1 MFKKIGK
8 NILVDFLP
16 YAYMSEPES
25 GPENDPTEVVIA
37 RWSDRFFAWL
47 IDIIIINAVALTVF
61 LPLFS
66 QNFDQNLIGGF
77 EYTRSFEYGS
87 ISIVFFLYWLILE
100 SRTGQSIGKMA
111 LHLKITNLKGEKA
124 DIKSIAISSFGKA
137 FLLPIDVIV
146 GRLFTNQNRQR
157 IFNRLG
163 RTIVI
168 KVESNDEEPENVS
181 YKKD

>member
-1 MFKKIGK
+1 MSDS
-8 NILVDFLP
+8 NSDDT
-16 YAYMSEPES
+16 SEP
-25 GPENDPTEVVIA
+25 TQLIIA
-37 RWSDRFFAWL
+37 RWTDRFFAWL
-47 IDIIIINAVALTVF
+47 IDYLIVAAVAFTVY
-61 LPLFS
+61 LAVFS
-66 QNFDQNLIGGF
+66 ANFDQMMSGDF
-77 EYTRSFEYGS
+77 EDSNSFEYGS

-124 DIKSIAISSFGKA
+124 DIKSIAISSFGKS

-146 GRLFTNQNRQR
+146 GRLFTNKKRQR

-163 RTIVI
+163 KTIVI
-168 KVESNDEEPENVS
+168 KVETNDEPEDVT

>member
-1 MFKKIGK
+1 
-8 NILVDFLP
+8 
-16 YAYMSEPES
+16 MSDAES
-25 GPENDPTEVVIA
+25 NDSSRPIELVIA
-37 RWSDRFFAWL
+37 RWTDRFFAWL
-47 IDIIIINAVALTVF
+47 IDYVIVVAVAFAVYLA
-61 LPLFS
+61 LFS
-66 QNFDQNLIGGF
+66 ANFDQVMSGDF
-77 EYTRSFEYGS
+77 EASSSFEYGT
-87 ISIVFFLYWLILE
+87 ISIVYFLYWLILE
-100 SRTGQSIGKMA
+100 SKTGQSIGKMA

-163 RTIVI
+163 KTIVI
-168 KVESNDEEPENVS
+168 KVEEKEEPPENIT